1 MGSVTGSQVN
11 SGRLNGE
18 RGASAAAAG
27 GTVVDGSGNA
37 PFTGDVGIRDG
48 RIAQVGGKL
57 GPARRDID
65 ATGAIVSAI
74 NDALRPLGAEV
85 NSIPATP
92 RRVLSAIEAA
102 KARSAQ
108 Q

>member
-1 MGSVTGSQVN
+1 MFDTVI
-11 SGRLNGE
+11 R
-18 RGASAAAAG
+18 G

-65 ATGAIVSAI
+65 ATGAIVDGTTLARAQQAGLDPNAYLTN
-74 NDALRPLGAEV
+74 NDAYTFFDP
-85 NSIPATP
+85 I
-92 RRVLSAIEAA
+92 VLI
-102 KARSAQ
+102 KTC
-108 Q
+108 